1 MIEFYRPVC
10 LCLVSHTFPVRPPP
24 FPLFQIIFM
33 LKHAES
39 FGRDGDLT
47 DLLKGLDQYKG
58 QHVLMDR
65 VEAMRD
71 EFKEKVRTC
80 I

>member
-1 MIEFYRPVC
+1 
-10 LCLVSHTFPVRPPP
+10 
-24 FPLFQIIFM
+24 M